1 MGFLKFI
8 WEINMIAFL
17 PLHSF
22 GCVDLKDGSIFI
34 SNKLNTYETI
44 NTIVHEIC
52 HLIINNSDH
61 DHKWFDLCKSIL
73 PSFHFIFDSNIGNID
88 VGNMKVAHNIGNVSG
103 LQNILLDY
111 YLLQHYRKASQRFL
125 GTEGQWEV
133 KGNNKIRLIPT
144 PRGSFPVV
152 VEYFPRIY
160 QFRSTQA
167 REICKRMMV
176 AETKIM
182 VGHARGKFSN
192 IPAPGGGNMGL
203 NGEALRTEG
212 MQEKEKALQDAILLG
227 EPLSVYIH

>member
-1 MGFLKFI
+1 MEILSELGHPVVAVEITEPQLEQAIRTGGSFVSAYFPKECKMAYFYTQPLVGDYDLPADAYWIQQVNWDPATTRIGDIFGAESFLF
-8 WEINMIAFL
+8 
-17 PLHSF
+17 
-22 GCVDLKDGSIFI
+22 
-34 SNKLNTYETI
+34 
-44 NTIVHEIC
+44 
-52 HLIINNSDH
+52 
-61 DHKWFDLCKSIL
+61 
-73 PSFHFIFDSNIGNID
+73 
-88 VGNMKVAHNIGNVSG
+88 NIGNVSG